1 MSKMKKFISLLLC
14 TTLLISLF
22 CINVNAAE
30 AEELT
35 VPRVYVTTDDGN
47 GNTIEKADGYVGANI
62 KIEDVDGSVLEDK
75 ASFKVR
81 GNSTA
86 LAEKK
91 PFTFKFSKKKD
102 VLGMGKGKKWALLA
116 NCFDPTLMRN

>member
-1 MSKMKKFISLLLC
+1 MKKFISLLLC

-35 VPRVYVTTDDGN
+35 IPRVYVTTDDGN

-62 KIEDVDGSVLEDK
+62 KIEDVDGSVLRFAATAPRSPK
-75 ASFKVR
+75 RSRSPLSSQRRRTCSAWARARSGR
-81 GNSTA
+81 CSRTA
-86 LAEKK
+86 L
-91 PFTFKFSKKKD
+91 T
-102 VLGMGKGKKWALLA
+102 
-116 NCFDPTLMRN
+116 RR

>member
-1 MSKMKKFISLLLC
+1 MKKFISLLLC

-62 KIEDVDGSVLEDK
+62 KIEDVDAATAPRSPKRSRSPSSSQRRRTCSAWARARSGRCS
-75 ASFKVR
+75 R
-81 GNSTA
+81 TA
-86 LAEKK
+86 L
-91 PFTFKFSKKKD
+91 T
-102 VLGMGKGKKWALLA
+102 
-116 NCFDPTLMRN
+116 RR

>member
-1 MSKMKKFISLLLC
+1 M
-14 TTLLISLF
+14 
-22 CINVNAAE
+22 
-30 AEELT
+30 T

-47 GNTIEKADGYVGANI
+47 GNTIEKADGYVGANV

-102 VLGMGKGKKWALLA
+102 VLAWARARSGRCSRTAL
-116 NCFDPTLMRN
+116 TRR

>member
-1 MSKMKKFISLLLC
+1 MKKFISLLLC

-47 GNTIEKADGYVGANI
+47 GNTIEKADGYVGANV

-75 ASFKVR
+75 ASFKVAA
-81 GNSTA
+81 TA
-86 LAEKK
+86 PRSPKRSRLPLSSQKRRTCSHGQGQEVGAARE
-91 PFTFKFSKKKD
+91 
-102 VLGMGKGKKWALLA
+102 LL
-116 NCFDPTLMRN
+116 

>member
-1 MSKMKKFISLLLC
+1 MKKFISLLLC

-47 GNTIEKADGYVGANI
+47 G
-62 KIEDVDGSVLEDK
+62 SSLE
-75 ASFKVR
+75 
-81 GNSTA
+81 
-86 LAEKK
+86 
-91 PFTFKFSKKKD
+91 
-102 VLGMGKGKKWALLA
+102 
-116 NCFDPTLMRN
+116 